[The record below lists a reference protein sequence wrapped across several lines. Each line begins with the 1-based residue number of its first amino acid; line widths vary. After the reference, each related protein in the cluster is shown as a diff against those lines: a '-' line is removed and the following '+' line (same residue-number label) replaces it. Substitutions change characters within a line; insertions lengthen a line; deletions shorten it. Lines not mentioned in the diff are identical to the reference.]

1 MGDCESP
8 TAMSS
13 SHAGID
19 EPRISILCV
28 KRGRHMTYSTA
39 ISVDGVSK
47 KFRVYHEKNQY
58 LKSALLSGKR
68 ARYEDFWAVD
78 DVSFEV
84 PAGSTFGIIGANGSG
99 KSTLLKCIAGIL
111 HPERGRITTVGRT
124 AALLELGS
132 GFHPD
137 LSGRENVYLNGA
149 LLGLTQKD
157 LQKRFD
163 EIVDFAGL
171 GSFIDT
177 PVKNYS
183 SGMTVRLGFA
193 IAINVDPEILIIDE
207 VLAVGDASFQ
217 QKCYQKI
224 ESFRRDGKTILFV
237 SHGVGDVTTL
247 CSQVLWLENGKAR
260 SIGRAVDLVS
270 EYLGASLGSFHKT
283 NETSNERWGNGCVTV
298 ERVEVLNEHLE
309 SSDLVK
315 TGHPV
320 TIRIHYKRNEKVDDV
335 IAGLRISHLHGTQ
348 VFATNSRRR
357 GTDLGAFGEFGYVD
371 LYIPR
376 IPLLNGT
383 YQISVDLS
391 DSSEL
396 LTYDHWGQSK
406 TFDVLQDRVLD
417 EGLVTIEAVW
427 SHLPN

>member
-1 MGDCESP
+1 
-8 TAMSS
+8 MSS
-13 SHAGID
+13 EI
-19 EPRISILCV
+19 
-28 KRGRHMTYSTA
+28 A
-39 ISVDGVSK
+39 ISVDHVSK
-47 KFRVYHEKNQY
+47 KFRIYHEKNQY

-68 ARYEDFWAVD
+68 ARFDDFWAVN

-84 PAGSTFGIIGANGSG
+84 TTGSTFGIIGANGSG

-111 HPERGRITTVGRT
+111 QPEKGAITNRGRT

-137 LSGRENVYLNGA
+137 LSGRENIFLNGA
-149 LLGLTQKD
+149 LLGLTRAELARK
-157 LQKRFD
+157 FD

-171 GSFIDT
+171 DEFIDT

-183 SGMTVRLGFA
+183 SGMAVRLGFA
-193 IAINVDPEILIIDE
+193 VAINVDPDILIIDE

-237 SHGVGDVTTL
+237 SHGLSDVTML
-247 CSQVLWLENGKAR
+247 CSQVLWMEKGKPRAIGR
-260 SIGRAVDLVS
+260 SIDLVS
-270 EYLGASLGSFHKT
+270 DYLGVSHTSIHKT
-283 NETSNERWGNGCVTV
+283 EQTSGERWGNN
-298 ERVEVLNEHLE
+298 EFEIDRVEILG
-309 SSDLVK
+309 SDGLPTDVVY
-315 TGHPV
+315 TNGSM
-320 TIRIHYKRNEKVDDV
+320 TIRIHYRKHTHVESI

-357 GTDLGAFGEFGYVD
+357 ETPLGDFGASGHVD

-376 IPLLNGT
+376 VPMLAGT
-383 YQISVDLS
+383 FQVSVDLS

-396 LTYDHWGQSK
+396 YTYDHWGQCA
-406 TFDVLQDRVLD
+406 TFDVLQGHVQD
-417 EGLVTIEAVW
+417 EGLVTIESVW
-427 SHLPN
+427 SHSPAK

>member
-1 MGDCESP
+1 
-8 TAMSS
+8 MSNS
-13 SHAGID
+13 S
-19 EPRISILCV
+19 V
-28 KRGRHMTYSTA
+28 A
-39 ISVDGVSK
+39 ISVDHVSK
-47 KFRVYHEKNQY
+47 KFRIYHEKNQY

-68 ARYEDFWAVD
+68 ARYEDFWAVN

-84 PAGSTFGIIGANGSG
+84 QTGSTFGIIGSNGSG

-111 HPERGRITTVGRT
+111 QPEKGSIVTHGRT

-149 LLGLTQKD
+149 LLGLTRRELERK
-157 LQKRFD
+157 FD
-163 EIVDFAGL
+163 DIVDFAGL
-171 GSFIDT
+171 DEFIDT

-183 SGMTVRLGFA
+183 SGMAVRLGFA
-193 IAINVDPEILIIDE
+193 IAINVDPDILIIDE

-237 SHGVGDVTTL
+237 SHGLGDVTTL
-247 CSQVLWLENGKAR
+247 CSEVLWMERGQAKA
-260 SIGRAVDLVS
+260 IGRSVDLVS
-270 EYLGASLGSFHKT
+270 DYLGVSQNSFYKT
-283 NETSNERWGNGCVTV
+283 TETTGERWGNKEYSV
-298 ERVEVLNEHLE
+298 ENVEVLNHEE
-309 SSDLVK
+309 SLTDVVH
-315 TGHPV
+315 TGRSMTV
-320 TIRIHYKRNEKVDDV
+320 RIHYKKNADVTDV

-357 GTDLGAFGEFGYVD
+357 ETPLGHFGATGYVD
-371 LYIPR
+371 LQIPR
-376 IPLLNGT
+376 IPMLAGT

-396 LTYDHWGQSK
+396 YTYDHWGQCA
-406 TFDVLQDRVLD
+406 TFDVLQDRNQD
-417 EGLVTIEAVW
+417 EGLVTIDAQW
-427 SHLPN
+427 SQTPTA